1 MPSSSLMFQPE
12 DRLHHCGATFP
23 VTVEIKIQE
32 RVVEFAHSDLSEL
45 IQEEGNCHF
54 IGL

>member
-1 MPSSSLMFQPE
+1 MPSSSLMLTE

-32 RVVEFAHSDLSEL
+32 RVVKFAHSDLSEL
-45 IQEEGNCHF
+45 IQEEGNC
-54 IGL
+54 L